1 MKKYKKLCEV
11 CDINMGQSPDS
22 NSYNTEQKGIPFF
35 QGNADFGELYPYV
48 RMWCN
53 SPKKIVEQGT
63 LLISVRAPIGALNF
77 ASEKS
82 CIGRGLA
89 GITARSDIELKY
101 IYYCL
106 KAKRGELNRKGTGS
120 TFKAISKNVLGGIEI
135 EYISLDAQ
143 KKCSAIL
150 DKLNEVIRKKK
161 KQIEYADELIKSRFI
176 EMFGD
181 PEQNPNGYPIKDFD
195 EISVLVTDGEH
206 ATPHRTEKGIYL
218 LSARNILNHALQLDD
233 VDYIDEDEYAR
244 IAQRVVPQAG
254 DVLISCSGSIGRCCV
269 VPDGLQFQMVRSVA
283 LIRFDNTINP
293 IFAEWLITSD
303 ELQRQIALSA
313 TQSSQANLFQGKIR
327 KLHGYVPP
335 MEFQQEFVAFVE
347 QTNKSKLLYRF
358 WGNSLSQK
366 VK

>member
-176 EMFGD
+176 EMFGVY
-181 PEQNPNGYPIKDFD
+181 PANPMGWEIGTIRDIVTEVRYGSSRPAVDGGKYP
-195 EISVLVTDGEH
+195 
-206 ATPHRTEKGIYL
+206 YL
-218 LSARNILNHALQLDD
+218 RMNNITKTSHT
-233 VDYIDEDEYAR
+233 
-244 IAQRVVPQAG
+244 
-254 DVLISCSGSIGRCCV
+254 
-269 VPDGLQFQMVRSVA
+269 
-283 LIRFDNTINP
+283 NT
-293 IFAEWLITSD
+293 
-303 ELQRQIALSA
+303 
-313 TQSSQANLFQGKIR
+313 
-327 KLHGYVPP
+327 VC
-335 MEFQQEFVAFVE
+335 
-347 QTNKSKLLYRF
+347 
-358 WGNSLSQK
+358 
-366 VK
+366 

>member
-176 EMFGD
+176 EMFGVY
-181 PEQNPNGYPIKDFD
+181 PANPMGWEIGTIRDIVTEVRYGSSRPAVDGGKYPYLRMNNI
-195 EISVLVTDGEH
+195 TYGGELDLSD
-206 ATPHRTEKGIYL
+206 TKRIDIPDNELEKCTV
-218 LSARNILNHALQLDD
+218 R
-233 VDYIDEDEYAR
+233 R
-244 IAQRVVPQAG
+244 G
-254 DVLISCSGSIGRCCV
+254 DVLFNRTNSKELVGKTCVYDRDELMVLAGFVIRIRVKDRILPEFLSAFLNTDFSKQMLFGMCKTAIGQANINAQELQNI
-269 VPDGLQFQMVRSVA
+269 GLYLPPV
-283 LIRFDNTINP
+283 
-293 IFAEWLITSD
+293 
-303 ELQRQIALSA
+303 ELQR
-313 TQSSQANLFQGKIR
+313 R
-327 KLHGYVPP
+327 
-335 MEFQQEFVAFVE
+335 FVQFKKE
-347 QTNKSKLLYRF
+347 TDKSKLTHSEKSR
-358 WGNSLSQK
+358 
-366 VK
+366 